1 MGKTNLAL
9 PDNFSLAY
17 PSLCYIANFVSNHG
31 ILLFLK
37 VNYKSQV
44 SPDPTPNPIKRS
56 HSITFGYSDTEDR
69 IWVRMLLEGD
79 AEVYFWIN
87 RRLCKAIY
95 NAMADLL
102 IKNKVIDGQ
111 ELASKALEQHL
122 KAEFYELSR
131 STFDPAPPP
140 PKSDT
145 SKTEQTAQK
154 WVGLCHSVSITSGAR
169 WLMSFSTKGTDYQL
183 GVDRRSMIK
192 VFVGLLKTCA
202 KAAWDIPKTHKW
214 IYY

>member
-1 MGKTNLAL
+1 MEKTNLAL

-17 PSLCYIANFVSNHG
+17 PTLCFIANFVSNHG

-37 VNYKSQV
+37 MTYRCQV
-44 SPDPTPNPIKRS
+44 SPNPAPNPIKRS

-69 IWVRMLLEGD
+69 IWVRMLLEGESE
-79 AEVYFWIN
+79 AYFWIN

-102 IKNKVIDGQ
+102 LKYKVIDGQ
-111 ELASKALEQHL
+111 ELESKALEQHL

-145 SKTEQTAQK
+145 SNSELTTQK
-154 WVGLCHSVSITSGAR
+154 WFGLCHSVSITSGAR

-192 VFVGLLKTCA
+192 IFVGLLKTCDNA
-202 KAAWDIPKTHKW
+202 RWDIPKTHKW